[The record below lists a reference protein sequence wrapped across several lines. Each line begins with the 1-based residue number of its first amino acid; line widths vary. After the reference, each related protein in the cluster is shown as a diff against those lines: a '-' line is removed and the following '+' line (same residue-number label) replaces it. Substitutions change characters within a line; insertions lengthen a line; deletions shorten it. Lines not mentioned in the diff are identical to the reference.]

1 MTVLGRDTS
10 ERLVDCAAVQGF
22 VRRVCFKTGPPGLVG
37 TELEWIVA
45 FADDPTRP
53 VPLSLLRDLLDAAG
67 PPPRGSRVTYEPGGQ
82 LELSSPAFPGPTA
95 CWQAL
100 TEDADHARR
109 ALAPAGL
116 VLLDTAIDPFRPPQR
131 QLVHPRYDAMEAYFA
146 AAGPDSAATGPVMMT
161 GTAALQVNLDI
172 GEDMDEAIRRWR
184 LLHGSAPT
192 MVATFAN
199 SPVHAGR
206 ATGWKSGRQQVW
218 QRLDLERTT
227 MPTGTDPARAWAQ
240 YALDAHLMLRRRDGD
255 DWRVEHGTTFRDWV
269 TSEDPPRRG
278 RPAAAPDDAVPAR
291 PSPRLVRGALPRHP
305 AVAVVAG
312 ADGGADGAG
321 RGRRGVRGR
330 VGRLRRARRLG
341 RRRPGRPGRPGLQAA
356 ALAASTP
363 PSTRCGGRGED
374 PGLVDLVA
382 AFRDE
387 YVARGRS
394 PADDPLDGLV
404 EAHDHPPRHV
414 ARRAVRARPQGVRR
428 RRAGARPRPRLG
440 LTTGVLDETE
450 LLAQH
455 SRLMSPLV
463 WDLAHV
469 GNYEEL
475 WLLRAAAG
483 IDAMRPEIDDIYDA
497 FEHPRADRP
506 DAAAA
511 APGRGRRLHR
521 PGAPEG
527 ARRSRRVRLDAAG
540 RAAGPRFRLRHGPAA
555 RAPARRDDA
564 GHPPAAAR
572 RPGASRPPTRAR
584 PRAR

>member
-45 FADDPTRP
+45 FADDPSRP

-172 GEDMDEAIRRWR
+172 GEDLDEASRRWR
-184 LLHGSAPT
+184 LLHDIAPT

-227 MPTGTDPARAWAQ
+227 MPTGTDPASAWAK

-255 DWRVEHGTTFRDWV
+255 DWRVEHGTTFHDWV
-269 TSEDPPRRG
+269 TSEDPPDEDDLLLHLTTLFPPVRPRG
-278 RPAAAPDDAVPAR
+278 WFEVRYLDTQPWRWWPVPMAVLTALVEDAEASGVASAACAGLDDWAAAAR
-291 PSPRLVRGALPRHP
+291 
-305 AVAVVAG
+305 
-312 ADGGADGAG
+312 DGLAA
-321 RGRRGVRGR
+321 
-330 VGRLRRARRLG
+330 
-341 RRRPGRPGRPGLQAA
+341 PGLQAA
-356 ALAASTP
+356 ALGCVDTALDAL
-363 PSTRCGGRGED
+363 RRRGED

-387 YVARGRS
+387 YVARGRC
-394 PADDPLDGLV
+394 PADDPL
-404 EAHDHPPRHV
+404 
-414 ARRAVRARPQGVRR
+414 
-428 RRAGARPRPRLG
+428 
-440 LTTGVLDETE
+440 TLDAPETE
-450 LLAQH
+450 
-455 SRLMSPLV
+455 
-463 WDLAHV
+463 
-469 GNYEEL
+469 
-475 WLLRAAAG
+475 
-483 IDAMRPEIDDIYDA
+483 
-497 FEHPRADRP
+497 
-506 DAAAA
+506 
-511 APGRGRRLHR
+511 
-521 PGAPEG
+521 
-527 ARRSRRVRLDAAG
+527 
-540 RAAGPRFRLRHGPAA
+540 
-555 RAPARRDDA
+555 
-564 GHPPAAAR
+564 
-572 RPGASRPPTRAR
+572 AS
-584 PRAR
+584 